1 MTKFL
6 LVMKDIEF
14 YRNTQ
19 ELLQQNTVHDNF
31 WIQYVFLFAFLLTL
45 VVSVV
50 LWRISKMKSKQYSKI
65 INTLSGEL
73 KRQKFQA
80 DSFGLVLNA
89 EIVPICLIDSEGK
102 ILWAN
107 QAFLDFYGK
116 EIKIFDFLWGTSADL
131 DKEKIKTTKIPE
143 TFFVKM
149 KNFDGKTSGFT
160 RTLIPINTE
169 AVDGKNYAII
179 ENILN

>member
-1 MTKFL
+1 
-6 LVMKDIEF
+6 
-14 YRNTQ
+14 
-19 ELLQQNTVHDNF
+19 
-31 WIQYVFLFAFLLTL
+31 
-45 VVSVV
+45 
-50 LWRISKMKSKQYSKI
+50 
-65 INTLSGEL
+65 L